1 MTDQDQHV
9 DTAFLEEI
17 AFNGQYDQ
25 LRDHLLENA
34 APAVRHRAAEL
45 FTEYSTAIGDDRV
58 ETITGWLVTAAAQEP
73 HDGVRA
79 QIIEALLDF
88 DDGAID
94 DLVAAI
100 ADADRPTPTD
110 TSSPQVFFDWLG
122 SHTAE
127 LRLVAVAGLGE
138 VGSSQVVPKLATACS
153 DRDAR
158 VRRRAIIECGRV
170 GDDRCVGA
178 VAANLDSEDEAIRLA
193 AADALMA
200 IGSEKALRALLPAAK
215 SGDTALR
222 QRAMKGIGTLGSLQ
236 VLGTLLRGLDDENAE
251 IRQAAATAIIRLVAK
266 APSDESHRVRETVA
280 EQLTSVPNRD
290 VVAEFLTLF
299 TDTDEAVIRRNTA
312 WVLGRIADD
321 DPRADVIRCLVRAI
335 DDADD
340 RTAQVAASSLVRIG
354 EPAIIDEL
362 ESFVAAADLGTKA
375 LSRAD
380 FIRNHLT
387 DSEAEERLKNAVE
400 YVKVSDPGDYTRKKA
415 GGKD

>member
-1 MTDQDQHV
+1 MADQDQTV
-9 DTAFLEEI
+9 DTAFLEEL

-25 LRDHLLENA
+25 LRDQLIENE
-34 APAVRHRAAEL
+34 APAVRRRAAEL
-45 FTEYSTAIGDDRV
+45 FTEYSRAIGDDRA
-58 ETITGWLVTAAAQEP
+58 ETVTGWLVAAAAQEP
-73 HDGVRA
+73 HDEVRA
-79 QIIEALLDF
+79 RILEALLEF
-88 DDGAID
+88 DEDAID
-94 DLVAAI
+94 DLVAVI
-100 ADADRPTPTD
+100 ADADRPTPGD
-110 TSSPQVFFDWLG
+110 TPYPQVFFDWLG
-122 SHTAE
+122 SHAAA
-127 LRLVAVAGLGE
+127 LRLVAVAGLGDL
-138 VGSSQVVPKLATACS
+138 GRSRVVPKLATACS
-153 DRDAR
+153 DRDVR

-170 GDDRCVGA
+170 GDDRCVRA

-193 AADALMA
+193 AADALVA

-215 SGDTALR
+215 SGDTAVR
-222 QRAMKGIGTLGSLQ
+222 KRAMEGIGALGSLQ
-236 VLGTLLRGLDDENAE
+236 VLGTLLRGLDDETAE
-251 IRQAAATAIIRLVAK
+251 IRQAAAAAIIRLVAE

-280 EQLTSVPNRD
+280 EQLTTYPNRD

-299 TDTDEAVIRRNTA
+299 ADTDEAVIRRNTA

-335 DDADD
+335 DDGDD

-400 YVKVSDPGDYTRKKA
+400 YIKVSDPGDYTRQKA
-415 GGKD
+415 GNSD